1 VENALSPSPRG
12 RGNLGKMIRGYTP
25 PADITRTRNVAFAVG
40 LVFAL
45 VLLLGAVLSP
55 GRFFHGYLVGF
66 IFWTGITVGSL
77 ALLMLQ
83 HLTGGAWGLV
93 IRRVLEASTRTFPL
107 MLLLFIPVAIGL
119 KHIYPWTD
127 AAVMNSTAALQKK
140 ASFLNPAFFIL
151 RAFVYFAIWSTLAIA
166 LNWFSVQQDR
176 AASREVRKRM
186 QMISGP
192 GLVVTIFCITF
203 AAIDWV
209 MSLDPSWYSTI
220 YGLIF
225 VAAWALSAL
234 AFTILIMYWLSAR
247 EPMSAVV
254 QPRHSHDWGNLT
266 LTLVMLW
273 TYFAFSQYLLIWSGN
288 LPEETTWYVARKQ
301 GGWGVIALAVVIFQ
315 FAFPFLALLS
325 RATKKNAQR
334 LAMLAALILVMR
346 VIDVI
351 WLIEPTYSRGDFVF
365 NWMDYVAPIAIG
377 GLWLGT
383 FAWQLQKRPLLP
395 INDPQLEEAVAVVHA
410 GH

>member
-1 VENALSPSPRG
+1 
-12 RGNLGKMIRGYTP
+12 MIRGYTT
-25 PADITRTRNVAFAVG
+25 PADLNRTRNVALAVG
-40 LVFAL
+40 LLFTLA
-45 VLLLGAVLSP
+45 LLLGAVLSP
-55 GRFFHGYLVGF
+55 GHFFHGYLVGF

-127 AAVMNSTAALQKK
+127 AAVMNSTPALQKK
-140 ASFLNPAFFIL
+140 TAFLNPSFFIL
-151 RAFVYFAIWSTLAIA
+151 RAFVYFAIWSALAMA
-166 LNWFSVQQDR
+166 LNWLSLQQDR

-192 GLVVTIFCITF
+192 GLVFTIICITF

-209 MSLDPSWYSTI
+209 MSLDPAWYSTI

-234 AFTILIMYWLSAR
+234 AFTILIMSWLSAR
-247 EPMSAVV
+247 EPMNAVV
-254 QPRHSHDWGNLT
+254 QPRHFHDWGNLT
-266 LTLVMLW
+266 LALVMLW

-301 GGWGVIALAVVIFQ
+301 GGWGAIALAIVILQ
-315 FAFPFLALLS
+315 FAFPFLMLLS
-325 RATKKNAQR
+325 RATKKNAQKH
-334 LAMLAALILVMR
+334 AMLAALILVMR
-346 VIDVI
+346 IIDVI
-351 WLIEPTYSRGDFVF
+351 WLIEPTYSRGNFVF
-365 NWMDYVAPIAIG
+365 NWVDYVAPIALG

-395 INDPQLEEAVAVVHA
+395 INDPQLEQALAVVH

>member
-1 VENALSPSPRG
+1 
-12 RGNLGKMIRGYTP
+12 MIRGYTP
-25 PADITRTRNVAFAVG
+25 PADLNRARDLALGVG
-40 LVFAL
+40 V
-45 VLLLGAVLSP
+45 VLTLLMIVGAILNR
-55 GRFFHGYLVGF
+55 GNFFHGYLVGF

-83 HLTGGAWGLV
+83 HLTGGSWGLV

-107 MLLLFIPVAIGL
+107 MLLLFFPIAIGL
-119 KHIYPWTD
+119 QHIYPWTD
-127 AAVMNSTAALQKK
+127 AAVMSSTPALQKK
-140 ASFLNPAFFIL
+140 SSFLSPSFFIL
-151 RAFVYFAIWSTLAIA
+151 RAFVYFAIWSALAIA
-166 LNWFSVQQDR
+166 LNWLSLQQDR
-176 AASREVRKRM
+176 AAGGQVRKRM

-192 GLVVTIFCITF
+192 GLVLTIICITF

-225 VAAWALSAL
+225 VAAWTLSAL
-234 AFTILIMYWLSAR
+234 AFTILVMSWLSAR
-247 EPMSAVV
+247 EPMKAVV
-254 QPRHSHDWGNLT
+254 QPRHFHDWGNLT

-288 LPEETTWYVARKQ
+288 LPEETTWYVARKH
-301 GGWGVIALAVVIFQ
+301 GGWGAIALTIVILQ
-315 FAFPFLALLS
+315 FAFPFLILLS

-346 VIDVI
+346 IIDVI

-395 INDPQLEEAVAVVHA
+395 INDPQLEQAVAVVH

>member
-1 VENALSPSPRG
+1 
-12 RGNLGKMIRGYTP
+12 MIRGYTP
-25 PADITRTRNVAFAVG
+25 PDLTRTRNVALGVG
-40 LVFAL
+40 G
-45 VLLLGAVLSP
+45 VLTLLMIIGAFLDR
-55 GRFFHGYLVGF
+55 GHFFHGYLVGF
-66 IFWTGITVGSL
+66 VFWTGITVGSL

-127 AAVMNSTAALQKK
+127 AAVMNSTAALLKK
-140 ASFLNPAFFIL
+140 TSFLNPSFFIL
-151 RAFVYFAIWSTLAIA
+151 RAFVYFAIWSALAMA
-166 LNWFSVQQDR
+166 LNWWSLQQDR
-176 AASREVRKRM
+176 ASSREVRKRM

-192 GLVVTIFCITF
+192 GLAVTIICITF

-225 VAAWALSAL
+225 VASWALSAL
-234 AFTILIMYWLSAR
+234 AFTILIMNWLSAR
-247 EPMSAVV
+247 EPMDAVV

-266 LTLVMLW
+266 LALVMLW

-301 GGWGVIALAVVIFQ
+301 GGWGAIALAIVIFQ
-315 FAFPFLALLS
+315 FVFPFLMLLS

-346 VIDVI
+346 IIDVI

-383 FAWQLQKRPLLP
+383 FVWQLQKRPLLP
-395 INDPQLEEAVAVVHA
+395 INDPQLEQALVAHA

>member
-1 VENALSPSPRG
+1 
-12 RGNLGKMIRGYTP
+12 MIRGYTP

-40 LVFAL
+40 LLFTLAL
-45 VLLLGAVLSP
+45 ILGAVLSP
-55 GRFFHGYLVGF
+55 GHFFHGYLVGF
-66 IFWTGITVGSL
+66 VFWTGITVGSL

-127 AAVMNSTAALQKK
+127 AAVMNSTPALQKK
-140 ASFLNPAFFIL
+140 TSFLNPSFFIL
-151 RAFVYFAIWSTLAIA
+151 RAFVYFAIWSALAMA
-166 LNWFSVQQDR
+166 LNWLSLQQDR

-192 GLVVTIFCITF
+192 GLVVTIICITF

-225 VAAWALSAL
+225 VASWALSAL
-234 AFTILIMYWLSAR
+234 AFTILIMNWLSAR
-247 EPMSAVV
+247 EPMNAVV

-288 LPEETTWYVARKQ
+288 LPEETTWYVARKH
-301 GGWGVIALAVVIFQ
+301 GGWGAIALAVVIFQ
-315 FAFPFLALLS
+315 FAFPFLMLLS

-346 VIDVI
+346 IIDVI

-383 FAWQLQKRPLLP
+383 FTWQLQKRPLLP
-395 INDPQLEEAVAVVHA
+395 INDPQLEEAVAVVH